1 MANRR
6 MFSARVTESTRFI
19 KMPVSS
25 QNLYF
30 HLGMNADDD
39 GVVEAYPVMC
49 MIGATEDDLR
59 ILVGKQF
66 ATVLNEDYVTFLND
80 WTENNNI
87 RADRKVD
94 SIYRDLLLQIVPD
107 AQVKEAKSTYYSRV
121 KEICQTNDRQVEDI
135 CQQNDGIGKD
145 RLGKDRAGKDSNI
158 ICSEPDK
165 SAPNQSGILIIL
177 NDKSYYDVPLE
188 KITMWEATYPA
199 VDVEQELRKMGAWCD
214 SNPTRRKT
222 KRGIEKFINNW
233 LSRTQDSGGSKGLK
247 GVKETGG
254 NNTYD
259 SDASWERLRR
269 TVAETECSFDGR
281 EDLPFK

>member
-6 MFSARVTESTRFI
+6 MFSLDVVDTDKFLEMPIST
-19 KMPVSS
+19 
-25 QNLYF
+25 QALYF
-30 HLGMNADDD
+30 HLGMRADDD
-39 GVVEAYPVMC
+39 GFVSSPKRITSLV
-49 MIGATEDDLR
+49 GASPDDLKLLVAKGFIIAFQNGVIVICHWRQNNYVRCDRYTKSIHVDEMNSLSLENGIYCIGIPDDIPNDIPTVSTDKIR
-59 ILVGKQF
+59 IDKSRLDKS
-66 ATVLNEDYVTFLND
+66 
-80 WTENNNI
+80 
-87 RADRKVD
+87 RAD
-94 SIYRDLLLQIVPD
+94 
-107 AQVKEAKSTYYSRV
+107 
-121 KEICQTNDRQVEDI
+121 
-135 CQQNDGIGKD
+135 
-145 RLGKDRAGKDSNI
+145 NI

-188 KITMWEATYPA
+188 KITMWKATYPA

-233 LSRTQDSGGSKGLK
+233 LSRTQDSGGSKGQK
-247 GVKETGG
+247 GVKETSG

>member
-6 MFSARVTESTRFI
+6 MFSLDVVDTDKFLEMPIST
-19 KMPVSS
+19 
-25 QNLYF
+25 QALYF
-30 HLGMNADDD
+30 HLGMRADDD
-39 GVVEAYPVMC
+39 GFVSSPKRIASLV
-49 MIGATEDDLR
+49 GASTDDLKLLVAKGFIIVFQNGVIVICHWRQNNYVRCDRYTKSIHVDEMNSLSLENGIYYIGIPDDIPNDIPTVSTDKNR
-59 ILVGKQF
+59 IDKSRLDKS
-66 ATVLNEDYVTFLND
+66 
-80 WTENNNI
+80 
-87 RADRKVD
+87 RAD
-94 SIYRDLLLQIVPD
+94 
-107 AQVKEAKSTYYSRV
+107 
-121 KEICQTNDRQVEDI
+121 
-135 CQQNDGIGKD
+135 
-145 RLGKDRAGKDSNI
+145 NI

-165 SAPNQSGILIIL
+165 SAPNPSGILIIL

-188 KITMWEATYPA
+188 KITMWKATYPA

-254 NNTYD
+254 NNVYD
-259 SDASWERLRR
+259 TDAGWKHLVR
-269 TVAETECSFDGR
+269 TVTETKCNSTGG